1 MTVKSKTAEYK
12 REYYY
17 ANHEKALASRKKY
30 RDNNVEKCRAGVSAW
45 RKKNPEKVRA
55 YSAKYNDAKRIT
67 KEMDEWNNTLYELG
81 YADLI

>member
-1 MTVKSKTAEYK
+1 VRLNIDYGRNITHNP
-12 REYYY
+12 R
-17 ANHEKALASRKKY
+17 NWKY
-30 RDNNVEKCRAGVSAW
+30 HGCFLYWTVEKCRADVSAW